1 MGIIKD
7 LLMNKKVLKNLHLF
21 EINIFCNITNVFTA
35 TLINLMQ
42 PF

>member
-7 LLMNKKVLKNLHLF
+7 LLMNKKVFKNLHLF
-21 EINIFCNITNVFTA
+21 EIKIFCNITNVFTA
-35 TLINLMQ
+35 TLVNLMQ